1 MSNSRISYLEIDS
14 TFRNR
19 NLWPLPG
26 NFEIP
31 ISQSGNK
38 NAINASDPVCDSSI
52 KCAKWQMSRFTKGI
66 SDDSIVVT
74 AKYSAG
80 LGFASDQLIIEIV
93 GNAGE
98 LQEAENYYLGAV
110 ITTTTP
116 ETRRIV
122 NYKYYGE
129 DTAQITISSSFSTP
143 VAEGDSLTIL
153 DPTDLSKPNRPL
165 IFIPSGK
172 IGTNAYNNLLLYNE
186 NLDEYRDI
194 SSYDFSTHVATLN
207 VSTSRIETSSQ
218 GPISSW
224 TINDILSIRQTPPQT
239 KLTLEGIS
247 SIVSYTSFNVS
258 NTKYFSNLEGTFL
271 EKANPL
277 VVTGALQAP
286 SSATSVKLAGGSSSF
301 NGFYSGSTIRMIT
314 GLAAGESS
322 LISAYD
328 GSTLIATLSPGFV
341 AAPAAADLYEIT
353 IPTEARRI
361 VKYVDYRAAS
371 IGGTLNSITFP
382 QSASRLVGYYN
393 GLYIKITSGASTG
406 DVRLINNYT
415 NGIASVSTPF
425 TFPIIV
431 GDTFTI
437 TSGIVSPSFISSLGQ
452 DTVYL
457 LPFTR
462 DNLFPFVYNGSTV
475 SQQESVCY
483 EMELVNLI
491 LPNKIL
497 DCGQGSRIAFYPYV
511 YVELTN
517 ISGPSSGMINSIYS
531 NNPNSCRMVFRAAI
545 SDVQNPVISAFVKV
559 SGGGM
564 TQTLKFKPNDNLKFS
579 VHLSNGEIYK
589 TVEEEFYSPQSPNT
603 EIQISALFSLQ
614 RL

>member
-14 TFRNR
+14 SFRDR

-31 ISQSGNK
+31 ISQTGNK

-52 KCAKWQMSRFTKGI
+52 KCAKWQMNRFTKGV
-66 SDDSIVVT
+66 SDDSIAVT
-74 AKYSAG
+74 AKYSLG
-80 LGFASDQLIIEIV
+80 FGFASDQTIIEIL
-93 GNAGE
+93 GTAGE
-98 LQEAENYYLGAV
+98 LQEAENYYSGAV
-110 ITTTTP
+110 VTTATP

-122 NYKYYGE
+122 SYKYYGG
-129 DTAQITISSSFSTP
+129 DRGQITISSPFSTA
-143 VAEGDSLTIL
+143 VVEGDTLTFL
-153 DPTDLSKPNRPL
+153 DPTDLSNVNVPL

-172 IGTNAYNNLLLYNE
+172 VGTNAYNNLILYNE
-186 NLDEYRDI
+186 DLDEYREI
-194 SSYDFSTHVATLN
+194 TSYDFSTHLVTLN
-207 VSTSRIETSSQ
+207 VNTSRTSTSSQ

-224 TINDILSIRQTPPQT
+224 TVNNTLSIRQNPPQT

-247 SIVSYTSFNVS
+247 SITSYTSFNVS

-277 VVTGALQAP
+277 VVTGTLTAG
-286 SSATSVKLAGGSSSF
+286 SSTSVTFGAGSSF
-301 NGFYSGSTIRMIT
+301 NGFYNGATIRMIT
-314 GLAAGESS
+314 GAAAGESC
-322 LISAYD
+322 LISGYT

-341 AAPAAADLYEIT
+341 ASPAAPDTYEIT
-353 IPTEARRI
+353 MPTEARRI
-361 VKYVDYRAAS
+361 VKYVDYRDTCTA
-371 IGGTLNSITFP
+371 GTLNSITFP
-382 QSASRLVGYYN
+382 ASASKLIGYYTN
-393 GLYIKITSGASTG
+393 LYIKITSGAASG

-415 NGIASVSTPF
+415 PNVASVSTPF
-425 TFPIIV
+425 SALIV
-431 GDTFTI
+431 PGTTFTI
-437 TSGIVSPSFISSLGQ
+437 TSGVVAPSFTSSLGQ
-452 DTVYL
+452 DVVYL

-462 DNLFPFVYNGSTV
+462 DNLCPFVYNGSTV

-483 EMELVNLI
+483 EIELVNLI
-491 LPNKIL
+491 LPNKTL

-517 ISGPSSGMINSIYS
+517 VSGPSSGMINSIYS

-545 SDVQNPVISAFVKV
+545 SDVQNPIISAFVKV

-589 TVEEEFYSPQSPNT
+589 TVEEEFYSPRYPNT